1 MREVTLPLLVS
12 PTCGRRTRSRSPRA
26 RRARYCVYSVSVC
39 VCVCEYP
46 SLPVL
51 FRAPLANICHT
62 DITYRPHF
70 WIRDTQ
76 LVGAKYDAQR
86 FFVRSDR
93 LKEIV
98 AASFPFL
105 LRLGSGALTHGWRLT
120 LEKDDPSKYA
130 FARFG
135 GYMTVE
141 KSAVSTFA
149 RPVKPIQLYEFEGC
163 PFCRKVREAVAIL
176 DLDVEFKPCPMNGP
190 NFRQEAIK
198 KGGKRQF
205 PYLVDPNSDTAMYES
220 DDIINYLYDK
230 YGPGAAQVC

>member
-1 MREVTLPLLVS
+1 M
-12 PTCGRRTRSRSPRA
+12 
-26 RRARYCVYSVSVC
+26 CVFVC
-39 VCVCEYP
+39 VCVCVCA
-46 SLPVL
+46 SLPV
-51 FRAPLANICHT
+51 RSSPSSAGKHCHT
-62 DITYRPHF
+62 ESTYRPRF
-70 WIRDTQ
+70 WTRDTQ

-149 RPVKPIQLYEFEGC
+149 RPAKPIQLYEFEGC

-198 KGGKRQF
+198 KGGKSQF
-205 PYLVDPNSDTAMYES
+205 PYLFDPNSDTAMYES